1 MKLSLLV
8 GLMTGSLWA
17 GGSRLLLVSPPGLKE
32 AWQECAREH
41 IEKHRCHT
49 IILGGDSLP
58 KGGLIPDRDI
68 FHQNQWGKDVDDAR
82 KSATYHQG
90 ICEINPLGDPTLQVK

>member
-17 GGSRLLLVSPPGLKE
+17 GGSRALLVSPPELKV

-41 IEKHRCHT
+41 IQKHRYHT
-49 IILGGDSLP
+49 IILGSDSSP
-58 KGGLIPDRDI
+58 KGGLIPDRET
-68 FHQNQWGKDVDDAR
+68 FHRSDLVDVAR

-90 ICEINPLGDPTLQVK
+90 ICEINPLEDPSL